1 MSPCLQ
7 PISSG
12 YPSENPTVKHRQAD
26 TDKKLVNSMQQIKD
40 LAADRDLKATQ
51 LADLEIVAQ
60 VVVNMVEDS
69 EAGDKTL
76 LERLRDFN

>member
-1 MSPCLQ
+1 
-7 PISSG
+7 
-12 YPSENPTVKHRQAD
+12 
-26 TDKKLVNSMQQIKD
+26 MQQIKD
-40 LAADRDLKATQ
+40 LAANRDLKAIQ

-76 LERLRDFN
+76 VERLREAPEKTSAVVAPHLKEARGRRGGGGVEANTGW

>member
-1 MSPCLQ
+1 
-7 PISSG
+7 
-12 YPSENPTVKHRQAD
+12 
-26 TDKKLVNSMQQIKD
+26 MQQIKD

-51 LADLEIVAQ
+51 LADLEIAAQ

>member
-1 MSPCLQ
+1 
-7 PISSG
+7 
-12 YPSENPTVKHRQAD
+12 
-26 TDKKLVNSMQQIKD
+26 MQQIKD
-40 LAADRDLKATQ
+40 LAADHDLKATQ
-51 LADLEIVAQ
+51 LADLEIAAQ